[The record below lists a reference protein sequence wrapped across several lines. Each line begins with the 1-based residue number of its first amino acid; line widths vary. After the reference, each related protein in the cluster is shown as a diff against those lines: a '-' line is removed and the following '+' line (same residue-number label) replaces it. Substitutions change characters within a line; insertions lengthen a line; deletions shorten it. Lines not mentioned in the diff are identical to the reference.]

1 MSEIINT
8 LMKNLEYIGACLL
21 LLAFFRAADILLGI
35 ALSHK
40 SSIPFNI
47 KKLFRGLMF
56 TACALGGT
64 AALALGMSA
73 AVPIIT
79 YCNVITDDS
88 LTQTLDTLNITS
100 LCSMLIFISVK
111 TYGTDALKKFKQFF
125 TK

>member
-1 MSEIINT
+1 MKTYLEIIDVYAREILDSRGNPTVEVEVT
-8 LMKNLEYIGACLL
+8 LDGGIIG
-21 LLAFFRAADILLGI
+21 R
-35 ALSHK
+35 
-40 SSIPFNI
+40 
-47 KKLFRGLMF
+47 
-56 TACALGGT
+56 
-64 AALALGMSA
+64 A